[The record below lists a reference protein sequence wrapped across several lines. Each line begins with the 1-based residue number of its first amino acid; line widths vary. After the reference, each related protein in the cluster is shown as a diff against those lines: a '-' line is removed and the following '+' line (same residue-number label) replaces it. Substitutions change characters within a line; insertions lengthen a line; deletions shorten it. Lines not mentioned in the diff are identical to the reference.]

1 MVDAGS
7 NSSSSTRQPRQ
18 PSQATPVSTKQ
29 GSLARPRAFSRLP
42 LRAPH
47 SALFLTHASGQAITH
62 APCPRT
68 THTSHL
74 AALGRSDWHGRLAL
88 GLDLDL
94 NPNLNLSSAR
104 LCFLPAAFCLPID
117 SIQHSASCAPVT
129 RPRHRIHPPN
139 RSKRTIRPPS
149 PPSRH
154 PSLFHPA
161 FLPST
166 PQRCIFSPLDPWS
179 ILLLLAPAIM
189 TPLQP

>member
-1 MVDAGS
+1 MQPMVAAGS
-7 NSSSSTRQPRQ
+7 SSSSSTRQ

-29 GSLARPRAFSRLP
+29 GSLARLRAFSRLP

-47 SALFLTHASGQAITH
+47 SALFLTHASGQASTQ
-62 APCPRT
+62 APFPRT

-74 AALGRSDWHGRLAL
+74 AALGRSDWHGRLGLGL
-88 GLDLDL
+88 GLDL
-94 NPNLNLSSAR
+94 NPSSAR

-129 RPRHRIHPPN
+129 RPRHRIHPPK

-154 PSLFHPA
+154 PSLFHAA
-161 FLPST
+161 FPPST

-189 TPLQP
+189 TSLQP